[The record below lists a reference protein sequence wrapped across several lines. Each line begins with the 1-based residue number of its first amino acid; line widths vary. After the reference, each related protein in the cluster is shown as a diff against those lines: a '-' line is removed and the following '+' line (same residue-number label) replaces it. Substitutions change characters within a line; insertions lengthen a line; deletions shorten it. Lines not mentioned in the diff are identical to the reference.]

1 MSDEQNCYGSIEI
14 NDSPPTS
21 PFNIAGYG
29 DNANSSMQ
37 LDSPPTSPRN
47 QNAESIQFTDSDD
60 AAVLSD
66 ASNTSSLKT
75 SQNSPS
81 SSPLQNVRK
90 RPAYCAYK
98 LDPLHPV
105 SYHFCS

>member
-1 MSDEQNCYGSIEI
+1 MSDEQNCCGSIEI
-14 NDSPPTS
+14 SDSPPTS
-21 PFNIAGYG
+21 PFHIAGYG
-29 DNANSSMQ
+29 DDANSSMQ
-37 LDSPPTSPRN
+37 VDSPPTSPRN
-47 QNAESIQFTDSDD
+47 QNAESIQLTDDSND

-98 LDPLHPV
+98 LDPLLPV
-105 SYHFCS
+105 SYYF